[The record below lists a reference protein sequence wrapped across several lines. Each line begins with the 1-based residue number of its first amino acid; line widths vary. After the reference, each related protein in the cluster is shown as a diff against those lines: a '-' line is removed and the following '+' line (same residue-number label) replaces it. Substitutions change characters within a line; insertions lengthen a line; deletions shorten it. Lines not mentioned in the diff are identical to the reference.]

1 MLSASVTT
9 SATKHTGIEKAI
21 KSLDPPD
28 AEELKKQKFCI
39 VSSWTFPQ
47 E

>member
-21 KSLDPPD
+21 VSVDPPD
-28 AEELKKQKFCI
+28 TEEVKKNKNFA
-39 VSSWTFPQ
+39 
-47 E
+47 